1 MTLNQEVR
9 AKGDEVWDQCLLEW
23 GHQVEK
29 DIVEA
34 PKDLCAKTGEGLDKD
49 GGLNGHME

>member
-1 MTLNQEVR
+1 MGSVPTRVGSL
-9 AKGDEVWDQCLLEW
+9 G
-23 GHQVEK
+23 GK